1 LNKIKTLRE
10 NVKLTQVELAIAL
23 SVKQASVSRWENG
36 DSMPRADKLPELAK
50 IFGCSID
57 DLYVADKCS
66 A

>member
-1 LNKIKTLRE
+1 MNKIKTLRE